1 MNRNFKVVFNKAR
14 GALMAVNECTSLVQ
28 AKGTKTV
35 VAAALA
41 VLAAG
46 SAAADDVT
54 LNTKTLDSWSNV
66 KYEVTNKNQDYFG
79 GNHSY
84 GDQHVV
90 AKGIEFS
97 GNQLLALEK
106 KLGSG
111 NAADAQGGVMYLYS
125 SGTTAKHENT
135 RYTFDN
141 VVFKNNAVLTES
153 NQGNRPAAYGGALM
167 IKGGETTFKNTV
179 FTGNM
184 ATAAGTDANDSD
196 KKAAGGGSAAGG
208 AVFVDSTRNTHNY
221 KATVNFEVT
230 EDGLVNSGNTVKSG
244 LEKPFTDGYTTK
256 IPTAGG
262 FLFMDRDVTTNFQIA
277 DGVTYTIGT
286 EGAWKNDKNMDSIAS
301 SVYLDNVNH
310 EGVVINKTGGGT
322 LLMHGS
328 LNDYYGTVNVNA
340 GTLAVTS
347 DWAAAN
353 TVTVNDG
360 GTLKVKD
367 LSFTDVKTASGY
379 NGQAGWKGG
388 GNKTEDIDVTP
399 DKGSLVVNAGGTA
412 VIDSLDATK
421 GTVTVKGL
429 LEVATLKTAAKGSLS
444 LEGGTIKTAV
454 GQLYTE
460 GDKAATLD
468 SETFKLRDGITLTSG
483 EVAVTDE
490 GTYDA
495 AILESL
501 KKTFVDAADVKSV
514 TFVNAEFKATDGKL
528 PELTDGLVIATGEA
542 QLTAI
547 PANGEAS
554 VATKNSGA
562 ATLKVVPTDGADV
575 TVLNVTS
582 AAESLTLTGTAA
594 PQQLVVNKKGDALKV
609 IVADKAELKLGS
621 TKLDAETAGSL
632 KHVTAQSGSTVSVAN
647 IDATIAN
654 LEAQGT
660 SLINVGTGANRGS
673 LTIENLSLASGST
686 IFVDPEW
693 TNDPAKDVVRN
704 ASHVSVAKADLLAG
718 SIVAARNSV
727 VSYGASNDAADG
739 LIERFKTLS
748 WGPQGVTA
756 AFVVAD
762 QLDLAQGGSIV
773 VNGALANNTN
783 VGDTATVS
791 VARQGLLVVD
801 QAAAQKAE
809 GAFIKGTVLFEKDS
823 TLGIVNAAPG
833 EWRLADSTTDKGA
846 GVLTDNPFITG
857 SVKDGVVTTGFD
869 SVSGLRAIA
878 STGIQA
884 MARRADQTFAD
895 TIADHAAGT
904 AAVSQ
909 GAALWAQVSGE
920 HYEADDF
927 AHGADFDA
935 DMGYGAF
942 GFEAAPAQGYTVG
955 AAFQYG
961 SGSLDS
967 SVASIKNDVTSYGF
981 ALYGAANVGA
991 GRVVA
996 DVSYLKTENEL
1007 SSSQSLLNQ
1016 TVDADVWSVGVRG
1029 EHAFKTGAV
1038 TVTPS
1043 VGVRVSRIKTDA
1055 MPFGT
1060 FTVEEQTQTIVQVP
1074 IALSVTAAETTVGAW
1089 SVAPS
1094 FKAAYVP
1101 TFGDKEIEAMG
1112 DEVDVIDASPV
1123 QATVGLSART
1133 GAFTLSADLTGGLGE
1148 HGTKSYGGRIGV
1160 KYAF

>member
-46 SAAADDVT
+46 PAAADVVKLDTVT
-54 LNTKTLDSWSNV
+54 LDEGWSNV
-66 KYEVTNKNQDYFG
+66 KYEVTNENDDYAG
-79 GNHSY
+79 GQHSY
-84 GDQHVV
+84 DKHVV

-97 GNQLLALEK
+97 GNQLLALK
-106 KLGSG
+106 DKLGSG
-111 NAADAQGGVMYLYS
+111 AADAQGGVMYLYS
-125 SGTTAKHENT
+125 YGKGPEHENT
-135 RYTFDN
+135 RYTFEN
-141 VVFKNNAVLTES
+141 VVFKNNAVVTES

-167 IKGGETTFKNTV
+167 IKGG
-179 FTGNM
+179 
-184 ATAAGTDANDSD
+184 
-196 KKAAGGGSAAGG
+196 
-208 AVFVDSTRNTHNY
+208 AVFVDSTRNTNNY

-230 EDGLVNSGNTVKSG
+230 ENGLVNSGNTVKSG
-244 LEKPFTDGYTTK
+244 LKKSFTDGYTTK

-262 FLFMDRDVTTNFQIA
+262 FLFMDRDVTTNFNIA

-286 EGAWKNDKNMDSIAS
+286 EGAWKTDKNLDSIAS
-301 SVYLDNVNH
+301 SVYLNPVAHGGD
-310 EGVVINKTGGGT
+310 VINKTGGGT

-328 LNDYYGTVNVNA
+328 LNDYYGTVNVDA

-353 TVTVNDG
+353 TVTVNNG
-360 GTLKVKD
+360 GTLTVKV

-379 NGQAGWKGG
+379 NGEAGWKNGG
-388 GNKTEDIDVTP
+388 DKTDDIDVTA

-429 LEVATLKTAAKGSLS
+429 LEVATLKTAAEGKLS
-444 LEGGTIKTAV
+444 LDGGTIKTAV

-468 SETFKLRDGITLTSG
+468 SDSFTLRDGITLTNG
-483 EVAVTDE
+483 EVAVTDV

-501 KKTFVDAADVKSV
+501 KKTFVEDAAVKSV
-514 TFVNAEFKATDGKL
+514 TFVNAEFKATEGVL
-528 PELTDGLVIATGEA
+528 PELTDGLVIATGDA
-542 QLTAI
+542 QLTAT
-547 PANGEAS
+547 PADGAAS

-562 ATLKVVPTDGADV
+562 ATLTVVPTDDADV
-575 TVLNVTS
+575 TDLKVTT

-594 PQQLVVNKKGDALKV
+594 PQQLAVNKKGDAIKV
-609 IVADKAELKLGS
+609 IVENQAELKLGS

-632 KHVTAQSGSTVSVAN
+632 AHVEAQSGSTVSVAN
-647 IDATIAN
+647 IDAAIAK
-654 LEAQGT
+654 LEAQEN
-660 SLINVGTGANRGS
+660 SSINVGTGANRGS
-673 LTIENLSLASGST
+673 LTIENLSLALGSM

-693 TNDPAKDVVRN
+693 TKDPAKDVVRN
-704 ASHVSVAKADLLAG
+704 ASHVAVTKADLLAG

-727 VSYGASNDAADG
+727 VSYGASNAAADQ
-739 LIERFKTLS
+739 LVERFKTLS
-748 WGPQGVTA
+748 WGPEGVTA

-762 QLDLAQGGSIV
+762 QLDLSQGGSIV
-773 VNGALANNTN
+773 VNGALADKTN
-783 VGDTATVS
+783 VVTTPKTVS
-791 VARQGLLVVD
+791 VAARGLLVVD

-809 GAFIKGTVLFEKDS
+809 GAFIKGTVLFEKGS

-833 EWRLADSTTDKGA
+833 EWSLADSTTDHGA

-869 SVSGLRAIA
+869 SASGLRALA

-884 MARRADQTFAD
+884 MARRADQTLAD

-967 SVASIKNDVTSYGF
+967 SVASIKNEVTSYGF
-981 ALYGAANVGA
+981 ALYGAANVGP
-991 GRVVA
+991 GRIVA

-1007 SSSQSLLNQ
+1007 SSSQSVLNQ

-1029 EHAFKTGAV
+1029 EHAFKAGAV
-1038 TVTPS
+1038 TLTPS

-1055 MPFGT
+1055 MPLGT

-1133 GAFTLSADLTGGLGE
+1133 GAFTLSAGLTGGLGE
-1148 HGTKSYGGRIGV
+1148 HGTKNYGGRIGV